1 MALKSTIFKA
11 ELQIADMDRGHY
23 GTHPLTLAQHPSE
36 NDERLMVRLLAYAL
50 HAQGPDDEAPLSFA
64 NAMTEMDEPDLW
76 RRNLVGE
83 ILLWIDVGQPEEKWL
98 RKASHRS
105 RELVLYLYGRNASL
119 WWSQN
124 QAALEKLAN
133 LRVRQ
138 VPAEASAA
146 LAQRARR
153 TMRLQ
158 CTVQDGQV
166 WLGDEEDTVAL
177 ELLELKAPA
186 AARY

>member
-1 MALKSTIFKA
+1 MALRSTIFKA
-11 ELQIADMDRGHY
+11 ELQIADMDRSHY
-23 GTHPLTLAQHPSE
+23 ASHALTLAQHPSE
-36 NDERLMVRLLAYAL
+36 NDERLMLRLLAYAL
-50 HAQGPDDEAPLSFA
+50 HAVSEDDEAPLAFA
-64 NAMTEMDEPDLW
+64 NAMTDMDEPDLW

-83 ILLWIDVGQPEEKWL
+83 IELWIDVGQPDEKWL

-105 RELVLYLYGRNASL
+105 REVVLYLYGRSGGL
-119 WWSQN
+119 WWQQN
-124 QAALEKLAN
+124 AQALAKFAN

-146 LAQRARR
+146 LAALAAR

-166 WLGDEEDTVAL
+166 WLGNGETSVAL
-177 ELLELKAPA
+177 EPVTLKEPA
-186 AARY
+186 

>member
-11 ELQIADMDRGHY
+11 ELQIADMDRAHY
-23 GTHPLTLAQHPSE
+23 GTHALTLAQHPSE
-36 NDERLMVRLLAYAL
+36 NDERMMVRLLAYAL
-50 HAQGPDDEAPLSFA
+50 HAEGEGQEALAFA
-64 NAMTEMDEPDLW
+64 NAMTDMDEPDLW
-76 RRNLVGE
+76 RRNLSGE
-83 ILLWIDVGQPEEKWL
+83 ILLWIDVGQPEEKWV

-105 RELVLYLYGRNASL
+105 REVLLYLYGRNASL

-124 QAALEKLAN
+124 RGPLEKLAN

-146 LAQRARR
+146 LALLARR

-166 WLGDEEDTVAL
+166 WLGDGEETVAL